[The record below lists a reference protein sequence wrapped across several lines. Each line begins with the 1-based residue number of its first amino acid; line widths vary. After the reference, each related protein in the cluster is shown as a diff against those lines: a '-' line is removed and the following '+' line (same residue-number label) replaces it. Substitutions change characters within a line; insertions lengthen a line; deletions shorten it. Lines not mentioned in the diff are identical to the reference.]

1 METVEQRITFL
12 RKKVLGLNQTE
23 FAKRIGLKHS
33 VVSQW
38 EVGITPL
45 NEKNIILI
53 CHIFKVNEDWLR
65 NGIGEV
71 FNSKDDPTLQE
82 IMELVEKMDE
92 PQRQVVLNYVRWY
105 ASQQQTLMDKET
117 MPEKPSVE
125 VGTPTPFPLEPRR
138 LPEESGGLEESQTAG

>member
-1 METVEQRITFL
+1 MGTIEQRVAFL

-23 FAKRIGLKHS
+23 FAVRIGLKQS

-45 NEKNIILI
+45 NDKNIILI

-65 NGIGEV
+65 YGVGEM
-71 FNSKDDPTLQE
+71 FNAKDDSILQE
-82 IMELVEKMDE
+82 IMELVEKLDE

-105 ASQQQTLMDKET
+105 TSQQQTLINKEA
-117 MPEKPSVE
+117 PSA
-125 VGTPTPFPLEPRR
+125 GFTLEPIHRQS
-138 LPEESGGLEESQTAG
+138 EDSGGLEEKEIAE